1 MSEQVAASNPES
13 LPPARTKAAAMPRTS
28 ASDVPRSLSR
38 ASKSPQ
44 LSAMSPKLSM
54 LTRISSVPFGAASA

>member
-1 MSEQVAASNPES
+1 
-13 LPPARTKAAAMPRTS
+13 MPRTS